1 MATQTRRPHTPTLSL
16 APRASFVRQ
25 PPMEARTLDMSSVD
39 LRSQYLGDNTSLSML
54 KDGGY

>member
-1 MATQTRRPHTPTLSL
+1 
-16 APRASFVRQ
+16 
-25 PPMEARTLDMSSVD
+25 MEARTLDMSSVD